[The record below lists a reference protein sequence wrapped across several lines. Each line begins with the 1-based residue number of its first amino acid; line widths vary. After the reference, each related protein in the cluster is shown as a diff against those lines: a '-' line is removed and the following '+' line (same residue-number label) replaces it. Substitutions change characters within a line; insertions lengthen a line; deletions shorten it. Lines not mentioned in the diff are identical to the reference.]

1 MKAIFKPVVAGA
13 MLAAGL
19 CIAGA
24 AGASTVVITAGNG
37 VFGRA
42 HAAGSYMDD
51 YTFTIAP
58 STNEW
63 VTVSAALGQT
73 YTGSTHTANF
83 NISDLTFYQINGNNS
98 HTTLPSTSNNSA
110 GLLYYPTAALAP
122 GLYGFTVAGNT
133 VGGKGGSYSGTLS
146 LTPVPEPAGYALL
159 TVGLGILGL
168 TARRQRNDKL
178 G

>member
-1 MKAIFKPVVAGA
+1 MRARPAPARRSSRPATASSAGRTPPA
-13 MLAAGL
+13 P
-19 CIAGA
+19 
-24 AGASTVVITAGNG
+24 TWTTT
-37 VFGRA
+37 
-42 HAAGSYMDD
+42 
-51 YTFTIAP
+51 TFTIAP